1 MDTTMIGL
9 FDDTTEAQPP
19 HAHRPLA
26 ERVRPMTLDGIE
38 GQEHLLGDDGPFQA
52 FVRTGRL
59 PSMILWG
66 PPGTGKTTLA
76 NALAATAGIA
86 LMRLSAIDAGVK
98 ELREILAKAGTS
110 VRRER
115 RTVVFVDEIH
125 RFNKGQQDAL
135 LHAVEEGTV
144 TLIGATTENPSFEIN
159 AALLSRCQVYRLH
172 SLTDETIRTI
182 VEHAISKDETL
193 GGVIVEDWTTLATIA
208 GGDARTALNAIET
221 AASIATVNDDG
232 TRTITHELLVR
243 ALQRTVV
250 RYDKSGEQHYD
261 IISAFIKSLRGSDPD
276 AALFWL
282 AVMIE
287 AGEDAL
293 FIARRMVV
301 FASEDVG
308 NADPSALALAVSVF
322 QAVERIGMPEGRIPL
337 AQGVTYL
344 ALAQKSN
351 ASYMAINAAIQS
363 VRSTGTIT
371 VPMHLRNAPT
381 KLTKQEGY
389 GVGYQ
394 YPHNHDQHF
403 VRENYFPE
411 EIQGQSFY
419 RPDSQEPHQKARL
432 NALWPER
439 TPKDTHPS

>member
-1 MDTTMIGL
+1 MIGL
-9 FDDTTEAQPP
+9 FDDTAEAKGPNS
-19 HAHRPLA
+19 HRPLA
-26 ERVRPMTLDGIE
+26 ERVRPMSLDGIE
-38 GQEHLLGDDGPFQA
+38 GQEHLLGDDGPFRA

-76 NALAATAGIA
+76 NALAAAAG
-86 LMRLSAIDAGVK
+86 LRLVRLSAIDAGVK
-98 ELREILAKAGTS
+98 ELREILSKAGTG

-115 RTVVFVDEIH
+115 QTVVFVDEIH

-144 TLIGATTENPSFEIN
+144 TLIGATTENPSFEVN

-172 SLTDETIRTI
+172 SLTDATIQAI
-182 VEHAISKDETL
+182 VEHAVSKDETL
-193 GGVIVEDWTTLATIA
+193 RDVHVEDWSTLATIA
-208 GGDARTALNAIET
+208 GGDARTALNAVET
-221 AASIATVNDDG
+221 AASIAIPNDDG
-232 TRTITHELLVR
+232 IRTITHDLLVR

-282 AVMIE
+282 AVMME

-301 FASEDVG
+301 FASEDIG
-308 NADPSALALAVSVF
+308 NADPSALPLAVSVF

-351 ASYMAINAAIQS
+351 ASYMAINAAIRA
-363 VRSTGTIT
+363 VRTAGTIT

-381 KLTKQEGY
+381 KLMKQEGY
-389 GVGYQ
+389 GAGYQ
-394 YPHNHDQHF
+394 YPHNHERHF

-411 EIQGQSFY
+411 ELGEQSFY
-419 RPDSQEPHQKARL
+419 RPDAQEPYQQDRL
-432 NALWPER
+432 NTLWPER
-439 TPKDTHPS
+439 GLNDPPTL